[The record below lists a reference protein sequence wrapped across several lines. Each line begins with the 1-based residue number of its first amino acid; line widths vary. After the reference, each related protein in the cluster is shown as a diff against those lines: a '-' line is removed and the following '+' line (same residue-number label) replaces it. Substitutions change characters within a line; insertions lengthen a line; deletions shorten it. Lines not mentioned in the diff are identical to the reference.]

1 MLKEVS
7 EKTSLKKLINIYTER
22 SRSMKKLAVLI
33 SNAGTG
39 TNLQAIIDA
48 VKNKKLKA
56 EIKLVVSSSA
66 NAYGLQRGKKN
77 NIHTMVVG
85 KKDDLEKILKTYQVD
100 LVVLAGW
107 KLIVPQSLI
116 NTFKN
121 KILNL
126 HPGLIPDTM
135 DGVVHNPDGTDG
147 LWNRGKL
154 TNFAIQNFFNYHATY
169 AGSTVH
175 FLSEEFDF
183 GPILARCFEKIFPN
197 DTVESLY
204 KRLKKK
210 ENKIYV
216 ETLIKL
222 CNL

>member
-1 MLKEVS
+1 
-7 EKTSLKKLINIYTER
+7 
-22 SRSMKKLAVLI
+22 MKKLAVLI
-33 SNAGTG
+33 SDAGTG

-48 VKNKKLKA
+48 VEKKKLKA
-56 EIKLVVSSSA
+56 KIILVVSSSE
-66 NAYGLQRGKKN
+66 NAYGLQRAKKN
-77 NIHTMVVG
+77 NILTMVIG

-100 LVVLAGW
+100 LIILAGW

-135 DGVVHNPDGTDG
+135 DGVAQNPDGTNG

-154 TNFAIQNFFNYHATY
+154 TDLAIQNFLDKKATY

-175 FLSEEFDF
+175 FLSDEFDF
-183 GPILARCFEKIFPN
+183 GKILNRCFEKILPN

-216 ETLIKL
+216 ESLIKL
-222 CNL
+222 CN

>member
-1 MLKEVS
+1 VVLEKMFLKQLV
-7 EKTSLKKLINIYTER
+7 N
-22 SRSMKKLAVLI
+22 MKKLAVLI

-48 VKNKKLKA
+48 IKNKKIKA
-56 EIKLVVSSSA
+56 KIVVVVSSSKD
-66 NAYGLQRGKKN
+66 AYGLQRAKKN
-77 NIHTMVVG
+77 NIPTMIID
-85 KKDDLEKILKTYQVD
+85 KKDDLEKILKTYQTD
-100 LVVLAGW
+100 LVILAGW
-107 KLIVPQSLI
+107 KLIVPLSLI
-116 NTFKN
+116 NKFKN

-135 DGVVHNPDGTDG
+135 DGIIKNPDNSKG

-154 TNFAIQNFFNYHATY
+154 TDVAIKNFLDHKSTY

-175 FLSEEFDF
+175 FLSNEFDF
-183 GPILARCFEKIFPN
+183 GPVLARCFEKILPD

-216 ETLIKL
+216 ESLIKL
-222 CNL
+222 CN

>member
-1 MLKEVS
+1 
-7 EKTSLKKLINIYTER
+7 
-22 SRSMKKLAVLI
+22 MKKLAVLI
-33 SNAGTG
+33 SDAGTG

-48 VKNKKLKA
+48 IKNKKLKA
-56 EIKLVVSSSA
+56 KIVLVVSSSE
-66 NAYGLQRGKKN
+66 NAYGIQRAKKN
-77 NIHTMVVG
+77 NIFTMVIG
-85 KKDDLEKILKTYQVD
+85 KKDDLEKILITYQVD
-100 LVVLAGW
+100 LIILTGW
-107 KLIVPQSLI
+107 KLIIPLSLI
-116 NTFKN
+116 KAFNN

-154 TNFAIQNFFNYHATY
+154 INFAIQNFFNYHATY

-175 FLSEEFDF
+175 FLSDEFDF
-183 GPILARCFEKIFPN
+183 GFVLNRCFEKILPN

-204 KRLKKK
+204 RRLKKK

-216 ETLIKL
+216 ESLIKL
-222 CNL
+222 CN

>member
-1 MLKEVS
+1 MK
-7 EKTSLKKLINIYTER
+7 SLAI
-22 SRSMKKLAVLI
+22 LI
-33 SNAGTG
+33 SDAGTG

-48 VKNKKLKA
+48 VKNKKIKA
-56 EIKLVVSSSA
+56 KIKIVISSSKDA
-66 NAYGLQRGKKN
+66 FGLQRGKEN
-77 NIHTMVVG
+77 GIPTMVVD
-85 KKDDLEKILKTYQVD
+85 KKDNLEKILVDEKID

-107 KLIVPQSLI
+107 KLIIPQSLI
-116 NTFKN
+116 DTFKN
-121 KILNL
+121 KVLNL

-135 DGVVHNPDGTDG
+135 DGTVNNPDGTKG

-154 TNFAIQNFFNYHATY
+154 TDIAIQNFLDKKATY

-175 FLSEEFDF
+175 FLSDQFDF
-183 GPILARCFEKIFPN
+183 GKILKRCFEKIQPN

-216 ETLIKL
+216 ESLIKL
-222 CNL
+222 CN

>member
-1 MLKEVS
+1 
-7 EKTSLKKLINIYTER
+7 
-22 SRSMKKLAVLI
+22 MKKLAVLI
-33 SNAGTG
+33 SDAGTG

-48 VKNKKLKA
+48 IINKKLKA
-56 EIKLVVSSSA
+56 KIALVVSSSE
-66 NAYGLQRGKKN
+66 NAYGLQRAKKN
-77 NIHTMVVG
+77 NIPTMIVN
-85 KKDDLEKILKTYQVD
+85 KKDSLEKILETYQVD

-126 HPGLIPDTM
+126 HPGLIPDMM
-135 DGVVHNPDGTDG
+135 DGIVKNPDGTDG

-154 TNFAIQNFFNYHATY
+154 TDAAIQNFLDNKATY

-183 GPILARCFEKIFPN
+183 GPILARCFEKILPN

-204 KRLKKK
+204 TILKKK
-210 ENKIYV
+210 ENQIYI
-216 ETLIKL
+216 ETLVKL
-222 CNL
+222 CN

>member
-1 MLKEVS
+1 
-7 EKTSLKKLINIYTER
+7 
-22 SRSMKKLAVLI
+22 MKKLAVLI

-48 VKNKKLKA
+48 IEAGKLKA
-56 EIKLVVSSSA
+56 KISIVVSSSPDA
-66 NAYGLQRGKKN
+66 FGLQRAKKH
-77 NIHTMVVG
+77 NIQTIIVN
-85 KKDDLEKILKTYQVD
+85 KKDNLENILVKTYQVD
-100 LVVLAGW
+100 LIVLTGW

-126 HPGLIPDTM
+126 HPGVIPDTM
-135 DGVVHNPDGTDG
+135 DGVVHNPDRTDG

-154 TNFAIQNFFNYHATY
+154 TDVAIQNFLDKKTTY

-183 GPILARCFEKIFPN
+183 GPVLDRCFEKILPN
-197 DTVESLY
+197 DTIESLY
-204 KRLKKK
+204 RRLKKK

-216 ETLIKL
+216 EVLISL
-222 CNL
+222 CN